1 VDIHVLYRYKMP
13 AKADLVSLKMA
24 EALAREEAHET
35 L

>member
-1 VDIHVLYRYKMP
+1 MP

-24 EALAREEAHET
+24 EALAREETHET